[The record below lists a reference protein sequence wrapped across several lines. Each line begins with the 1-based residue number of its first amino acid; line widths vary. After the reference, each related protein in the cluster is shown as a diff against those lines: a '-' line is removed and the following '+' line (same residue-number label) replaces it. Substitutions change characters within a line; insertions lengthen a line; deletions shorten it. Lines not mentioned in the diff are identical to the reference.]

1 MKKALITGFT
11 GQDGRFLAKFL
22 LSKGYKV
29 YGMVRRVSHPN
40 LDFVEKMGL
49 QDVKIV
55 QGDLLDSPSLHRLIR
70 EIKPDEVYN
79 LAAQSFVKLSFDEPE
94 LTAEI
99 TGMGVLRLLEAIR
112 TEHPSAKF
120 YQASSSEM
128 FGDVENNKPQDEHTS
143 LRPRSPYAAA
153 KVFGHHIVK
162 VYRESYG
169 IFACSGMLLNHSS
182 EYRGIEFF
190 TRKVTDYVGRLANGL
205 VDEPLVVG
213 NLNSFRDESYAV
225 DMVRGMWM
233 MLQHETPDDY
243 VLASGETHS
252 MREFLELA
260 FEKAGINIS
269 WEGNGLNE
277 VGRDSTTNKILV
289 VISEKFYRPAE
300 VNFLLG
306 DYSKALKILGWYP
319 ETTFSELVEIM
330 VNHDIE
336 KYSV

>member
-22 LSKGYKV
+22 LGKGYKV

-40 LDFVEKMGL
+40 LEFVKEMGL
-49 QDVKIV
+49 EDVKVV
-55 QGDLLDSPSLHRLIR
+55 QGDLLDSPSLHKLIR

-79 LAAQSFVKLSFDEPE
+79 LAAQSFVKLSFDEPI
-94 LTAEI
+94 LTAEV

-112 TEHPSAKF
+112 TEHPTAKF

-128 FGDVENNKPQDEHTS
+128 FGDVLDKNPLNELSP
-143 LRPRSPYAAA
+143 LRPRSPYAVA
-153 KVFGHHIVK
+153 KEFGHHMVK

-190 TRKVTDYVGRLANGL
+190 TRKVTDYVGRLVNGL
-205 VDEPLVVG
+205 TNEPLIVG
-213 NLNSFRDESYAV
+213 NLNSYRDESYAK
-225 DMVRGMWM
+225 DMVEGMWM
-233 MLQHETPDDY
+233 MLQQEKPDDY
-243 VLASGETHS
+243 VLASGKTHS
-252 MREFLELA
+252 MREFVELA
-260 FEKAGINIS
+260 FEHAGINIE
-269 WEGNGLNE
+269 WEGEGLNE
-277 VGRDSTTNKILV
+277 VGKNFSTGEILIR
-289 VISEKFYRPAE
+289 ISEKFYRPAE

-306 DYSKALKILGWYP
+306 DYSKALKTLGWYP
-319 ETTFSELVEIM
+319 KTTFSELVDIM
-330 VNHDIE
+330 VEYDIE